1 MGFPPRSLS
10 SRLLLVVTL
19 MSLAPLLVAAR
30 SKIPK
35 DKAPSRQTQRGVDA
49 AAALAARTPDQWA
62 DLGQRYDAGEVTVAE
77 LDELRVHWAS
87 HDNRQFATST
97 WTLRLMG
104 DDLDA
109 PTAVGLP
116 PALLTGDMEAVN
128 RVLSEHTRRVGTPGG
143 ELLLLHAVA
152 LWAVGREDHATIVY
166 RQALAGDTVFTY
178 YDATLQQWLQ
188 GRAAQIREGA
198 EGEAFHPE
206 DLTRA
211 ESLRQD
217 LHNRGHVGR
226 LLLAFLQG
234 VPVPAGGYTPEGHL
248 APELTTELFDTRR
261 MDLYFCYEHAGGEA
275 GLGAGYLTVDLDVD
289 PFGAVTFCAV
299 QPASL
304 LKDRGL
310 WECVCETVST
320 LRYPLPEGPGKAT
333 IRHRLDL
340 PLGK

>member
-1 MGFPPRSLS
+1 MGCPPRQQF
-10 SRLLLVVTL
+10 SRFILVVVL
-19 MSLAPLLVAAR
+19 LSLAPLLLGAR
-30 SKIPK
+30 PKIPK
-35 DKAPSRQTQRGVDA
+35 DKALGRQTQRAVDA

-62 DLGQRYDAGEVTVAE
+62 SLEQRYAAGEVSLAE
-77 LDELRVHWAS
+77 LDELRVYWAA
-87 HDNRQFATST
+87 HDNRQFASST
-97 WTLRLMG
+97 WTLRLMS
-104 DDLDA
+104 DDLDG

-116 PALLTGDMEAVN
+116 PALLTGDPAGVD
-128 RVLSEHTRRVGTPGG
+128 RVLTEYVGRVSTPAG
-143 ELLLLHAVA
+143 ELLLLHAAA
-152 LWAVGREDHATIVY
+152 LWGLGREDHGAIVY
-166 RQALAGDTVFTY
+166 RQALLGDTVFTY
-178 YDATLQQWLQ
+178 YDSTLRQWLQ
-188 GRAAQIREGA
+188 GRAAQIRQGD

-211 ESLRQD
+211 EALRQD

-234 VPVPAGGYTPEGHL
+234 IPVPAGGYTPEGHV
-248 APELTTELFDTRR
+248 APEVTADLFGTRR
-261 MDLYFCYEHAGGEA
+261 MDLHFCYQDAGGEA
-275 GLGAGYLTVDLDVD
+275 GLGAGILTVDLDVD

-299 QPASL
+299 QPASQI
-304 LKDRGL
+304 KDRGL